1 MEILKRQLDSGEWS
15 SGKQS
20 GQNIQVV
27 EYSEYR
33 WHILVNHDRAGDKKG
48 NKCKYRAELRN
59 ETGPSPI

>member
-20 GQNIQVV
+20 RQNIQVV
-27 EYSEYR
+27 ESSEYR
-33 WHILVNHDRAGDKKG
+33 WHINHGRAGDNKG
-48 NKCKYRAELRN
+48 NKCKYRAELRT